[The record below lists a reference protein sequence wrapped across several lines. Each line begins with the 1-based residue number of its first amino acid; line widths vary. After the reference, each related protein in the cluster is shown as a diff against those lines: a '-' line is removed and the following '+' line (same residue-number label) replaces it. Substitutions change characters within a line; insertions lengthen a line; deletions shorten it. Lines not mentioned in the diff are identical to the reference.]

1 MKFEEIL
8 HHYQICSYSEHG
20 IAFHR
25 ITPSFYEESSAD
37 VIIEEH
43 SILIVTAGQL
53 NIELAGK
60 PYCLTGNSLVDT
72 GDEMIP
78 LRILQQSADIQASL
92 LILSKQF
99 RRELLARRPTFP
111 ISYLMRIKLHPIL
124 TVDTERLPSL
134 RRCMDNIVSSM
145 DECSHRFQKDILLC
159 KTHVFLME
167 LADIRLQPQLAEL
180 PGNKHAERLFL
191 EFINLLS
198 RHVRQEHGVG
208 FYASELC
215 VTTQY
220 LGRIVRQFTGKTVY
234 HWICEALVREIAQLL
249 SDTDASL
256 QEISDQLHFSDQ
268 AVMSKMF
275 KRLQGIPP
283 SVYRDQIARR
293 RTELPAPHS
302 VC

>member
-8 HHYQICSYSEHG
+8 HHYQIRSYSEHG

-72 GDEMIP
+72 GDEMIS

-167 LADIRLQPQLAEL
+167 LADIRLQPQ
-180 PGNKHAERLFL
+180 NRLKAAM
-191 EFINLLS
+191 LS
-198 RHVRQEHGVG
+198 E
-208 FYASELC
+208 A
-215 VTTQY
+215 
-220 LGRIVRQFTGKTVY
+220 KT
-234 HWICEALVREIAQLL
+234 
-249 SDTDASL
+249 
-256 QEISDQLHFSDQ
+256 
-268 AVMSKMF
+268 
-275 KRLQGIPP
+275 
-283 SVYRDQIARR
+283 
-293 RTELPAPHS
+293 RTVS
-302 VC
+302 

>member
-1 MKFEEIL
+1 MLAYLSNDTTMKFEEIL
-8 HHYQICSYSEHG
+8 HHYQIRSYSEHG

-134 RRCMDNIVSSM
+134 RRCLDNIVSSM
-145 DECSHRFQKDILLC
+145 DEQSYRATSMQNDCSWSLSTCCPDTSGKN
-159 KTHVFLME
+159 ME
-167 LADIRLQPQLAEL
+167 WDFTPRSCASPPNIWGASSVSLPERPSITGFAKHWSARLPSFCQTRTPACRRL
-180 PGNKHAERLFL
+180 PTNCTSLTRPSCPRCSNASRVSLRQSTETRLP
-191 EFINLLS
+191 E
-198 RHVRQEHGVG
+198 GG
-208 FYASELC
+208 
-215 VTTQY
+215 
-220 LGRIVRQFTGKTVY
+220 
-234 HWICEALVREIAQLL
+234 
-249 SDTDASL
+249 
-256 QEISDQLHFSDQ
+256 
-268 AVMSKMF
+268 
-275 KRLQGIPP
+275 P
-283 SVYRDQIARR
+283 SCPR
-293 RTELPAPHS
+293 RTACADPKGRQTPRRFSSFILRNW
-302 VC
+302 

>member
-1 MKFEEIL
+1 
-8 HHYQICSYSEHG
+8 
-20 IAFHR
+20 
-25 ITPSFYEESSAD
+25 
-37 VIIEEH
+37 
-43 SILIVTAGQL
+43 
-53 NIELAGK
+53 
-60 PYCLTGNSLVDT
+60 
-72 GDEMIP
+72 MIP

-124 TVDTERLPSL
+124 TVDMERLPSL
-134 RRCMDNIVSSM
+134 RRCLDNIVSSM

-249 SDTDASL
+249 SNTDASL
-256 QEISDQLHFSDQ
+256 QEIADQLHFSDQ